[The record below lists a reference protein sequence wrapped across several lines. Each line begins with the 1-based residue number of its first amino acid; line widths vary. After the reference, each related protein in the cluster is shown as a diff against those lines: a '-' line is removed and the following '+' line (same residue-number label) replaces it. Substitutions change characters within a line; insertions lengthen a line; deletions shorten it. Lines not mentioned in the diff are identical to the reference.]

1 MNTRLPDFDILLDM
15 ARNDPEGLETLR
27 RSLTGAVIASA
38 ISDNTKRRLH
48 GLQFRVDMER
58 RRARSPLAAAIR
70 ISEMMCRSLA
80 DLHRSMVTLEEDHQQ
95 PAQTSSATVIQ
106 FPPT

>member
-38 ISDNTKRRLH
+38 ISDNTARTNLVGDSNTVPANLTAH
-48 GLQFRVDMER
+48 WANALVLYACALYW
-58 RRARSPLAAAIR
+58 RA
-70 ISEMMCRSLA
+70 
-80 DLHRSMVTLEEDHQQ
+80 
-95 PAQTSSATVIQ
+95 
-106 FPPT
+106 